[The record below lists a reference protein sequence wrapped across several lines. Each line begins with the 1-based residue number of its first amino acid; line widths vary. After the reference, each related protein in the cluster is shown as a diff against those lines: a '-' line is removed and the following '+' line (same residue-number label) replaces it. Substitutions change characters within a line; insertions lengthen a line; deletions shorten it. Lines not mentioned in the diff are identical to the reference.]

1 MYARIMPGKAKGG
14 SMEPRVMVH
23 SQTHRLRERMVEA
36 QIGHGQEVRADL
48 PGIRISAEVERWR
61 TTAEPKTGV
70 IFFCTMGAIKIH
82 EVIAQGDGQP
92 LPTEVIVEGL
102 VVPEPGT
109 YDILNALIHSNGAL
123 RLQVD
128 STTRIVPRARE
139 FDQTWL

>member
-1 MYARIMPGKAKGG
+1 
-14 SMEPRVMVH
+14 
-23 SQTHRLRERMVEA
+23 MVEA
-36 QIGHGQEVRADL
+36 QIGHGQEVRVDL
-48 PGIRISAEVERWR
+48 PGIRVGAAAERWR
-61 TTAEPKTGV
+61 STAEPQAGV

-82 EVIAQGDGQP
+82 EVIALGDGQP

-109 YDILNALIHSNGAL
+109 YDIFNALIHSNGAL